1 MKKVTI
7 LLAATLAL
15 ACSGTDPWVLLA
27 NPDWGWTSGR
37 IVAAVQAEQPDLGLQ
52 LYREERTRKV
62 VESFYIKLTG
72 SSEISL
78 PILRQAGANDIP
90 LPLAFA
96 LAWGESKFN
105 AQAYNNNPRSVDRG
119 LFQLNSGSFPFL
131 KARQF
136 YDPEISAHYGLKHLR
151 LCLDRADSELVA
163 LAIYNAGTFKV
174 RSGTPYSTLT
184 HIARILEYRDE
195 LAAAFQRLL
204 QGSPLLEH
212 LSTRIASAR

>member
-7 LLAATLAL
+7 LAAVTLML
-15 ACSGTDPWVLLA
+15 ACSGTDPWVLVA
-27 NPDWGWTSGR
+27 NPDWGWTSSLT
-37 IVAAVQAEQPDLGLQ
+37 VAAARAKQPDLGLQ
-52 LYREERTRKV
+52 LYRDERTRKV

-72 SSEISL
+72 RSDISL
-78 PILRQAGANDIP
+78 PILRQAEANDIP

-105 AQAYNNNPRSVDRG
+105 VRAFNPNPRSVDRG

-136 YDPEISAHYGLKHLR
+136 YDPEINAHYGLKHLR
-151 LCLDRADSELVA
+151 LCLDRADSELVG

-184 HIARILEYRDE
+184 HIARILQYRDE

-204 QGSPLLEH
+204 QDSPLLEH
-212 LSTRIASAR
+212 LSIRIASVP

>member
-7 LLAATLAL
+7 LLAATLML
-15 ACSGTDPWVLLA
+15 ACSGTDPWILLA
-27 NPDWGWTSGR
+27 NPDWGWTSGLT
-37 IVAAVQAEQPDLGLQ
+37 VAAAQAGQPDPGLQ
-52 LYREERTRKV
+52 LYRDERTRKV

-72 SSEISL
+72 RSDISL
-78 PILRQAGANDIP
+78 PILRQAEANDIP

-105 AQAYNNNPRSVDRG
+105 ARAYNHNPGSVDRG

-131 KARQF
+131 NAKQF
-136 YDPEISAHYGLKHLR
+136 YDPEINARYGLKHLR

-163 LAIYNAGTFKV
+163 LAIYNAGTLKV
-174 RSGTPYSTLT
+174 RRGTPYSTLT

-195 LAAAFQRLL
+195 LQSAFQRLL
-204 QGSPLLEH
+204 ADSPLLEH
-212 LSTRIASAR
+212 LSTRIASAL